1 MSTAYM
7 LIGLSFEPEDQDEIG
22 TWCTQ
27 FSFCV

>member
-1 MSTAYM
+1 M
-7 LIGLSFEPEDQDEIG
+7 LICLSFELEDQDEIG

>member
-1 MSTAYM
+1 M
-7 LIGLSFEPEDQDEIG
+7 LICLSFEPEDQDEIG